1 MPQTV
6 EIRLPALQE
15 GTESVVAGWL
25 KKPGDPVREHEPLVE
40 INTDKAITEVPSPA
54 TGVLAEIV
62 KQPDQR
68 VEPGEVL
75 GRIQIAGAAP
85 TTAAAPAAPAAAH
98 QQPAPADLPG
108 DLSPAVRSLIK
119 QHGVDLSRVRGTG
132 RGGRITHEDV
142 LAYLK
147 SVPAARP
154 APTTSAACGP
164 PRSRR
169 VPHGQMR
176 RRIAQHMVESMLRK
190 APHVTAV
197 FEADLG
203 AVVAHRHAH
212 RDAFEQKGVRLTYTA
227 YFVVAAVKALR
238 AVPEVNSRWH
248 DDALEIFEDCNVGV
262 AAALDSGLIV
272 PVIHRAQD
280 LDLFAIASQLQ
291 DLTERARQGKLGVVD
306 VQNGTFTITNH
317 GVSGSLIATPIINQ
331 PQSAILGVGRLEKRL
346 VVVEAN
352 GVDSI
357 QVRPMAYVTLTIDHR
372 ALDGFQANR
381 FLTHFVT
388 ALGDF

>member
-1 MPQTV
+1 MPQTI
-6 EIRLPALQE
+6 EIRLPTLQE
-15 GTESVVAGWL
+15 GTESVVANWL

-75 GRIQIAGAAP
+75 GRIQVGDGSPAVAA
-85 TTAAAPAAPAAAH
+85 TTKLREPARAAVSSTEARR
-98 QQPAPADLPG
+98 
-108 DLSPAVRSLIK
+108 DLSPAVRTLVK
-119 QHGVDLSRVRGTG
+119 QHNVDLSRIRGTG

-142 LAYLK
+142 LSYLK
-147 SVPAARP
+147 SAPATPP
-154 APTTSAACGP
+154 APPAPAYGP
-164 PRSRR
+164 SRSRR
-169 VPHGQMR
+169 VSHSQMR
-176 RRIAQHMVESMLRK
+176 RRIAQHMVESMLRT

-197 FEADLG
+197 FEADLS
-203 AVVAHRHAH
+203 AIVRHRA
-212 RDAFEQKGVRLTYTA
+212 ANKTEFERRGVRLTFTA
-227 YFVVAAVKALR
+227 YFVAAAVKALK

-248 DDALEIFEDCNVGV
+248 DDALELFEDCNIGV
-262 AAALDSGLIV
+262 AAALDAGLIV

-280 LDLFAIASQLQ
+280 LDLFAISARLQ
-291 DLTERARQGKLGVVD
+291 DLTERARKSKLEVGE

-331 PQSAILGVGRLEKRL
+331 PQSAILGIGKMEKRL
-346 VVVEAN
+346 VVAETG

-372 ALDGFQANR
+372 ALDGFQANSFLSR
-381 FLTHFVT
+381 FVE
-388 ALGDF
+388 ALADW